1 MEKNLSMREIFVPG
15 TENSKRRK
23 EKKMT
28 EALTVKK
35 LYTLDQTIAKDI
47 FEGVTYPWEVLPKI
61 SSFILELGKTLS
73 EDEYEKRGENVWI
86 AKSAKVA
93 PTAFIN
99 GPAIIGKDAEVRH
112 CAFIRGNAIVGEGAV
127 VGNSTELKN
136 VILFN
141 KVQVPHYNYV
151 GDSVLGYKSHMGAGS
166 ITSNVKSD
174 KKLVVV
180 KADGEKIE
188 TGMKKFG
195 AMLGDEVEVGC
206 GSVLNP
212 GTVVGSH
219 SNIYP
224 LSSVRGFVPAY
235 SIYKKQ
241 GEVAEKQGE

>member
-1 MEKNLSMREIFVPG
+1 ML
-15 TENSKRRK
+15 
-23 EKKMT
+23 
-28 EALTVKK
+28 EALTVKEN
-35 LYTLDQTIAKDI
+35 YSLDQTIAKDI
-47 FEGVTYPWEVLPKI
+47 FNGVTYPWEVLPKI
-61 SSFILELGKTLS
+61 SNFILELGATLS
-73 EDEYEKRGENVWI
+73 EDEYEKRGENVWV

-112 CAFIRGNAIVGEGAV
+112 CSFIRGNAIVGEGAV

-180 KADGEKIE
+180 KAGEEKIE

-212 GTVVGSH
+212 GTVVGNH

-224 LSSVRGFVPAY
+224 LSSVRGFVPAN

-241 GEVAEKQGE
+241 GEVVTKEER

>member
-1 MEKNLSMREIFVPG
+1 MFEEMTVAKMYNLNE
-15 TENSKRRK
+15 
-23 EKKMT
+23 
-28 EALTVKK
+28 
-35 LYTLDQTIAKDI
+35 TIAKDI

-61 SSFILELGKTLS
+61 SDFIVKLGETLPA
-73 EDEYEKRGENVWI
+73 DECDKVGENVWI
-86 AKSAKVA
+86 AKSAKVFESA
-93 PTAFIN
+93 YIH

-151 GDSVLGYKSHMGAGS
+151 GDSVLGYKAHMGAGS

-180 KADGEKIE
+180 KSPEGQIE
-188 TGMKKFG
+188 TGIKKFG

-206 GSVLNP
+206 GTVLNP
-212 GTVVGSH
+212 GSVVGSH

-224 LSSVRGFVPAY
+224 LSSVRGFVPAN

-241 GEVAEKQGE
+241 GEVVEKY